1 MKKIFLYAYD
11 RQNLGD
17 DLFVHAIAKRYPK
30 AKLYMWTSRQNRKT
44 YACLPNVKVVDEHSW
59 FVRFLL
65 KLRPSLLSRYR
76 AWLENRCDA
85 VVYIGGSI
93 FIEYDNWKQIF
104 EWWDYEAKNRPF
116 YVLGANF
123 GPYHTPAYRDKA
135 AEIFGNMKDICF
147 RDRYSYELFS
157 DVPTVRYAPDILLGY
172 PMPHVEVQDKQVFV
186 SVIDCAGRDGSHGLA
201 SCDEQYVSNMASL
214 LREYRSDGYRVV
226 LASFCKEEGD
236 ERGIEK
242 ILNAMECENDP
253 SVTTLF
259 YDGTNADAL
268 TEAIAQSGFVIAT
281 RFHATILALA
291 AGRPVLPIIY
301 SDKTANVLKDME
313 FNGVT
318 YDLRKDEIWDYPF
331 VCKSCADDKE
341 QDMRTMINQSTR
353 HFARLDKVME

>member
-1 MKKIFLYAYD
+1 MKKIFVYAYD

-30 AKLYMWTSRQNRKT
+30 AKLYMWSTPVNKRT
-44 YACLPNVKVVDEHSW
+44 FACLPNLKVLDRNSR
-59 FVRFLL
+59 FVQLL
-65 KLRPSLLSRYR
+65 EKIRPSLVSRYR

-93 FIEYDNWKQIF
+93 FIEYDDWQQIF

-157 DVPTVRYAPDILLGY
+157 DVQTVRYAPDILLSY
-172 PMPHVEVQDKQVFV
+172 PMPQVAVDEKQVFV
-186 SVIDCAGRDGSHGLA
+186 SAIDCAGRDSSHGLA
-201 SCDEQYVSNMASL
+201 SCDEPYVSNMASL
-214 LREYRSDGYRVV
+214 LREYRADGYRVV

-236 ERGIEK
+236 ERGVEK
-242 ILNAMECENDP
+242 IIDAMDARNDP
-253 SVTTLF
+253 MVTTLF
-259 YDGTNADAL
+259 YDGTNADEL
-268 TEAIAQSGFVIAT
+268 TKAIAQSGFVIAT

-301 SDKTANVLKDME
+301 SDKTANVLKDMG
-313 FNGVT
+313 FTGVT
-318 YDLRKDEIWDYPF
+318 YDLREQGVWTYSESQKNGAVPGDSTFFKDASKHFEKLDSILGDWD
-331 VCKSCADDKE
+331 
-341 QDMRTMINQSTR
+341 
-353 HFARLDKVME
+353 